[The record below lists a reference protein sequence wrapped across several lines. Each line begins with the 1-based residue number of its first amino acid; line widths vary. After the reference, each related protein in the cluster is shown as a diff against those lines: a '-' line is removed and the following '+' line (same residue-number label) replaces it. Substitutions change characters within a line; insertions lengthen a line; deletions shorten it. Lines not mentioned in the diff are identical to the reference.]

1 MVITE
6 ISDGY
11 PSVIFVQRERICKS
25 SFSRFLFC
33 INTKLFVFRKAV
45 LNISTKEQ
53 LINEEINEK
62 EVRVIGND
70 NEQLG
75 IMSSAQALEMAIEA
89 NLDLVLIAPQGNPPV
104 CRIMDYGK
112 YRFEQSKKE
121 KEARKNQKQA
131 EVKEIQMSL
140 NIDTNDFNTKAN
152 QAIKFLKNG
161 DKVRIKVRFRRARE
175 LSHMNLCEDLMAKFL
190 EAVAEYGATEKPAKL
205 EGKNYMAVVIPKAQG
220 GTKKAKKEA
229 DNS

>member
-1 MVITE
+1 M
-6 ISDGY
+6 
-11 PSVIFVQRERICKS
+11 
-25 SFSRFLFC
+25 
-33 INTKLFVFRKAV
+33 

-75 IMSSAQALEMAIEA
+75 IMSSAQALEIAIEA

-121 KEARKNQKQA
+121 KEAKKNQKQA

-190 EAVAEYGATEKPAKL
+190 ETVAEYGATEKPAKL

-220 GTKKAKKEA
+220 NTKKAKKEA